1 MHVLIT
7 LRSVMRQQT
16 IRILSIALF
25 FGLLLWGVFSTLV
38 YLGVPVH
45 GAVYLPNDVLDSLQ
59 GVCDP
64 GGFLC
69 RGVYTLVPMIIRTIV
84 RAAPLLSYAVLS
96 LVVAFM
102 IVGRSALKSG
112 AIRFRC
118 TLSPLW
124 VMLFFIAAVWL
135 LFTTLSYGDV
145 GDAPLRRVVEPL
157 PEVYLNIKGE
167 GLEELQKNFARLED
181 QGCLREIGSFTNG
194 AKVFSMT
201 TLCMQKFFVTRVFS
215 QIVWALFI
223 LSELLILGYM
233 ALKVLHLKMTPL
245 SEVTISAGLGA
256 GLWVVLLWF
265 LAVIH
270 LFVSGAIWVLLIL
283 VPALGYRSAIHWWKR
298 LTTQRWQVDLSPWS
312 PVLLVG
318 WLLLSYFA
326 LNFLTVIR
334 PFPIGWDDLGS
345 YLNRPN
351 LLVSYGHFI
360 YSMAPF
366 QWEYLTAVGFSLFGF
381 GSPVGATAAM
391 VINWLEGVL
400 AVFTILAFGRSYFG
414 PRGGLL
420 SALLYYSLP
429 LVGHFSYADMKI
441 DNAVFMMGALAT
453 YCLFLGILPPQASEE
468 ESVEHPFREQLL
480 WIALAGV
487 FAGFAFSM
495 KVTAIMVVIALLVI
509 LGGVMLHWSAALGA
523 AALAAVALAGEGGLN
538 LHSVGQ
544 RIFGEGTEFTTKG
557 FFLIFLSVGITCTAA
572 GFLRGR
578 RNWKR
583 AVLSGGVFLLA
594 FFAVLFPWVEHNNI
608 QRGFIIPRG
617 IALGSP
623 NKITLSLDLY
633 GTATA
638 SVNSGPVRK
647 MPEDLKL
654 DPKHPACGETGHEEE
669 LGRYWGTRI
678 GWGHYLTLP
687 WRSVLNLDSAGYYVT
702 TMPALLLF
710 PLLLLLPY
718 FWTRRGRW
726 LRWMT
731 IGTFFI
737 LLEWMFMANGIP
749 WYGIGVFLGLML
761 GIEAFVARAPDALSR
776 SLVGVLIAIALFSNF
791 AHRFWQFDQQRN
803 LFEYPIGRASAEV
816 MRERTIPHYD
826 DIAEIALELYRTQ
839 PDRPYLY
846 RIGTFIPYFIPR
858 NLEVIGLVDHQLD
871 VFNCLYQERDSALMT
886 KRLKALGFSSLIFD
900 TNTATIERDAKGSL
914 HQKVQALLDYLNDP
928 ASGLQVFINDPDG
941 GVAYLLIP

>member
-1 MHVLIT
+1 M
-7 LRSVMRQQT
+7 QQRT
-16 IRILSIALF
+16 IRILSITLF
-25 FGLLLWGVFSTLV
+25 LALLLWGVFTTLV

-45 GAVYLPNDVLDSLQ
+45 GAVYLSNDVLQSLQ
-59 GVCDP
+59 GVCDS
-64 GGFLC
+64 GGFFC
-69 RGVYTLVPMIIRTIV
+69 RGVYTLVPMIIRTIA
-84 RAAPLLSYAVLS
+84 RASPFLPYTIVWLI
-96 LVVAFM
+96 VAAA
-102 IVGRSALKSG
+102 IIGRSALKSG

-124 VMLFFIAAVWL
+124 VILVFMSAVWL
-135 LFTTLSYGDV
+135 LFTTFSYSDV
-145 GDAPLRRVVEPL
+145 GDAPLRRIVEPL
-157 PEVYLNIKGE
+157 PEVYVNIKGE
-167 GLEELQKNFARLED
+167 GLQELQKNFTRLQD
-181 QGCLREIGSFTNG
+181 QGCLRQIGTFTNN

-201 TLCMQKFFVTRVFS
+201 TMCMQKFFITRVFT
-215 QIVWALFI
+215 QIVWVLFI
-223 LSELLILGYM
+223 LFELLILGHV
-233 ALKVLHLKMTPL
+233 ARRAFRLEMTPL
-245 SEVTISAGLGA
+245 TEAIVCAGLGA
-256 GLWVVLLWF
+256 GLWVALLWF

-283 VPALGYRSAIHWWKR
+283 VPALGYRSALHWFRK
-298 LTTQRWQVDLSPWS
+298 LTAEHWRVDLPLWS
-312 PVLLVG
+312 ITILIM

-360 YSMAPF
+360 HSMAPF
-366 QWEYLTAVGFSLFGF
+366 QWEYLTAVGFALFGF

-400 AVFTILAFGRSYFG
+400 AVFTVLAFGRSYFG
-414 PRGGLL
+414 QRGGIL

-441 DNAVFMMGALAT
+441 DNAVFTMGALAT
-453 YCLFLGILPPQASEE
+453 FCLFLGILPPQTSEE
-468 ESVEHPFREQLL
+468 ESQEHPLQQQLL

-495 KVTAIMVVIALLVI
+495 KVTAIMVVMALLII
-509 LGGVMLHWSAALGA
+509 LGGVMLHWSATLGA
-523 AALAAVALAGEGGLN
+523 AALAVVTLAGRGGLD
-538 LHSVGQ
+538 LLSIGQ
-544 RIFGEGTEFTTKG
+544 RIFGEGTEIATKG
-557 FFLIFLSVGITCTAA
+557 VLLFSVLVGLLFTGVGFVVGRNRWKQTLI
-572 GFLRGR
+572 
-578 RNWKR
+578 
-583 AVLSGGVFLLA
+583 SGGVFVAA
-594 FFAVLFPWVEHNNI
+594 FMVVIAPWIEHNNI
-608 QRGFIIPRG
+608 QQGFIIPRG
-617 IALGSP
+617 IELGSP
-623 NKITLSLDLY
+623 NKLTLRLDLY
-633 GTATA
+633 G
-638 SVNSGPVRK
+638 SGGSSTYGEPVRK
-647 MPEDLKL
+647 MPEDLKI
-654 DPKHPACGETGHEEE
+654 DPKHPACGVTGHKEEVD
-669 LGRYWGTRI
+669 RYWGFRI

-687 WRSVLNLDSAGYYVT
+687 WRSVLNIDSAGYYVT
-702 TMPALLLF
+702 TMPVLLLF

-718 FWTRRGRW
+718 FWTRRGKW

-737 LLEWMFMANGIP
+737 LLEWMFMGNGIP

-761 GIEAFVARAPDALSR
+761 GIEAFVARAPDVLSR
-776 SLVGVLIAIALFSNF
+776 SLVSTLITIALFSNF

-826 DIAEIALELYRTQ
+826 DIAEIALELYRTK

-846 RIGTFIPYFIPR
+846 RVGTFIPYFIPR

-871 VFNCLYQERDSALMT
+871 VFNCLYQERDSVLTT
-886 KRLKALGFSSLIFD
+886 KRLKALGFSSIIFD
-900 TNTATIERDAKGSL
+900 TNTATIERDSNGSL
-914 HQKVQALLDYLNDP
+914 HQKVQAFVDYLNDSK
-928 ASGLQVFINDPDG
+928 SGLQVVINDPDG